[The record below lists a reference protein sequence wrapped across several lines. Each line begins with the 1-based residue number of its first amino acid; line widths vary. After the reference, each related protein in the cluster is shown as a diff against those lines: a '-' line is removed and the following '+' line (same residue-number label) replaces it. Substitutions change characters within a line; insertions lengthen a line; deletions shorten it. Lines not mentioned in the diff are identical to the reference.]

1 MSPALGSPHVRS
13 AGHGRAGPR
22 RMNDFKTK
30 SPNLNTLYA
39 LVEDG
44 GLELGDSDLPTHL
57 SRPRR
62 EGPVKCFPRSYH

>member
-13 AGHGRAGPR
+13 TGHGWAGPR
-22 RMNDFKTK
+22 KMNDFETK

-44 GLELGDSDLPTHL
+44 GLEPGDSDLPAHL